1 MIDKKHTR
9 LLKNY
14 NLKVLKDQQILQKM
28 IED

>member
-1 MIDKKHTR
+1 MIDKKNTR